1 MKAASRQGVCC
12 LRKPFFHEAF
22 PMINIVFAT
31 LDCCMTTST
40 TKIAED
46 ICTKLKLELCINE
59 NKVTTNLQ
67 DKHLG
72 RLVTCGILTLE
83 VVLTPCICYCIMM
96 INTTS
101 ICLNIL
107 KTLRMT
113 ELMMYLYD
121 NFSLFM
127 RNLASSLTGCT
138 CEHASS
144 HHNGGFFQGNTD
156 LHPMHNS

>member
-1 MKAASRQGVCC
+1 
-12 LRKPFFHEAF
+12 
-22 PMINIVFAT
+22 MINIVFAT

-113 ELMMYLYD
+113 ELMMHMYD
-121 NFSLFM
+121 ICSLFM
-127 RNLASSLTGCT
+127 RNLASSLTGCIW
-138 CEHASS
+138 EHASS
-144 HHNGGFFQGNTD
+144 HSQQQLEDFCKVILIFIF
-156 LHPMHNS
+156 MHNSWADDLILAILICDGY